1 MSRCLRGFVIS
12 FIFLAHVTVAQ
23 SLPEKPKADKDR
35 IAKEQRVEA
44 RSLLLSLAGDA
55 RSFRDQVLRA
65 RSLARIADALWGVDP
80 DQSRTLFRQAW
91 EAAEIAQREN
101 KERLNIR
108 TEVLTLA
115 ATHDH
120 QLAEQFLQKLK
131 DELQDN
137 RTDGPKNNLWAL
149 AEASQQRLSLA
160 ERLLQSGDVSRAQQF
175 ADPVLNLVTIST
187 LNFLTRLRAD
197 NAAAAD
203 QRYATM
209 LANAGASVLT
219 DANTISLLS
228 SYIFTP
234 RTYVTFNS
242 AGAADSAAPA
252 APLPPANVSPQLRL
266 AFFRTACAVLLRE
279 QPSPELDQSTT
290 GILGKYMVLKR
301 LLPFFEQYAPRDLTE
316 AMRGHF
322 TALNSQMSDGMRHA
336 EIEWSQQ
343 EIGTNKAPADSEQF
357 LLDQIERAKTADE
370 RDDFYLRLALI
381 AIRRDDSKAR
391 DYAGKIE
398 DGEIRR
404 QAQAWVDWGF
414 ATRAIKNRK
423 AEIALDLARNGELSH
438 IQKVWILS
446 QSAKLLATSDPE
458 RTVLLLDEAGTE
470 ARRIDSGDLT
480 RPQALMAIANAASVS
495 APARVWEAIFDAVK
509 AANAVESFRGE
520 DGVLTLTVNGKSH
533 VLRKTEPVSDFDIE
547 GIFREVAGKDFERA
561 VQLARGFREEAPR
574 ANATLAIC
582 RAVLSENNGTNLTS
596 STTVK

>member
-1 MSRCLRGFVIS
+1 MSRCCLVVINLLL
-12 FIFLAHVTVAQ
+12 FAHVICAQ
-23 SLPEKPKADKDR
+23 SLPEKSKADKDR
-35 IAKEQRVEA
+35 ITKEQRVEA

-65 RSLARIADALWGVDP
+65 RSLARIADALWVVDP

-108 TEVLTLA
+108 TEVLTLT
-115 ATHDH
+115 ATRDR
-120 QLAEQFLQKLK
+120 QLAEHFLQKLK
-131 DELQDN
+131 DELQDKSEAAN
-137 RTDGPKNNLWAL
+137 NNLWAL

-160 ERLLQSGDVSRAQQF
+160 ERLLQSGDVARALQF

-187 LNFLTRLRAD
+187 LNFLTRLRAKD
-197 NAAAAD
+197 AAAAD
-203 QRYATM
+203 QRYASM
-209 LANAGASVLT
+209 LANAGASALT

-242 AGAADSAAPA
+242 AGAADGSSPP

-266 AFFRTACAVLLRE
+266 AFFQTASAVLLRE

-290 GILGKYMVLKR
+290 GMLGKYMVLKR

-316 AMRGHF
+316 AMRGQF
-322 TALNSQMSDGMRHA
+322 TALNSQMSDGMRQA
-336 EIEWSQQ
+336 EIDWSQQ
-343 EIGTNKAPADSEQF
+343 EIGTGKSPADSEQF
-357 LLDQIERAKTADE
+357 LLDQIERSKTTDE
-370 RDDFYLRLALI
+370 RDDFYLRLVLI
-381 AIRRDDSKAR
+381 ATSRNDEKAR

-398 DGEIRR
+398 NSELRK
-404 QAQAWVDWGF
+404 QARMWVDWEL

-423 AEIALDLARNGELSH
+423 TDIALDLARNGELSH

-446 QSAKLLATSDPE
+446 QSAKLLATSDRE
-458 RTVLLLDEAGTE
+458 QAVLVLDEAGTE
-470 ARRIDSGDLT
+470 ARRIDGADLT
-480 RPQALMAIANAASVS
+480 RPQALLAIASAANVI
-495 APARVWEAIFDAVK
+495 APARVWEAIFDAIK
-509 AANAVESFRGE
+509 AANAVENFRGE
-520 DGVLTLTVNGKSH
+520 DGVLTFTVMGKSH

-547 GIFREVAGKDFERA
+547 GIFREVASRDFERA

-582 RAVLSENNGTNLTS
+582 RAVISENKRTNLSS